1 MFSYLVAFVV
11 AATVTAMASY
21 LVLRVSRRFGLAPA
35 VRARDVHS
43 TPTPRLGGIAMLI
56 GLLVAFLIAGT
67 QPEFATI
74 FASSAQVW
82 ALLGACGIVAVVGI
96 LDDLL
101 DLDWMIKLAAQ
112 LAATGLLAW
121 NGVQILSLPF
131 GDTLIVGSP
140 ALNFVLTVFL
150 MTLVMNAVNFV
161 DGLDGL
167 VAGVAIIANSLFF
180 IYTRLLAEQ
189 QGRVDSVTFASL
201 IAIIV
206 VGICAGFLPFNWHR
220 AKMFMGDTGALLV
233 GLLMAT
239 STVSVTGQLNPA
251 TLDQKLVLAAYIPI
265 ILPIAVLALPLAD
278 FSLAVIRRLKAG
290 KSPFAADRL
299 HLHHRL
305 LYMGHSPLQAV
316 LIFYLGTAVLS
327 VAVLLVFTTQDFL
340 WPVIVLVVG
349 GAATLLM
356 LLFPAERVRDAAAQ
370 RGLITLKSKT
380 PTKQLAAVPT
390 QGPATERTP
399 SDYSRTAR
407 TERFGGAG
415 SRPHPDAGIAADAD
429 DCAALGHHRDRRTYR
444 GIRRNRVARI

>member
-1 MFSYLVAFVV
+1 VLAYLAAFVI
-11 AATVTAMASY
+11 AASVTAVASY
-21 LVLRVSRRFGLAPA
+21 AVLRISRRFGLAPE

-56 GLLVAFLIAGT
+56 GLLAAFGIAST
-67 QPEFATI
+67 QQAFESLFTDG
-74 FASSAQVW
+74 AQVW
-82 ALLGACGIVAVVGI
+82 ALLGACAIVAVVGI

-121 NGVQILSLPF
+121 NGVQIVSLPF

-140 ALNFVLTVFL
+140 VVNFVITVFL

-180 IYTRLLAEQ
+180 IYTLLLSEQ
-189 QGRVDSVTFASL
+189 MGQVDSVTFASL
-201 IAIIV
+201 IAAIV

-220 AKMFMGDTGALLV
+220 ARMFMGDTGALLV

-251 TLDQKLVLAAYIPI
+251 LLDQKLVLAAYIPI

-290 KSPFAADRL
+290 KSPFTADRL

-305 LYMGHSPLQAV
+305 LDMGHSPVQAV

-327 VAVLLVFTTQDFL
+327 VAVLLVFTMQSFTL
-340 WPVIVLVVG
+340 PVIVLVVG
-349 GAATLLM
+349 GAACAVM
-356 LLFPAERVRDAAAQ
+356 LLVPAQRVRAAAVQ
-370 RGLITLKSKT
+370 RGLIPLRRRVPADPASSTGDPGT
-380 PTKQLAAVPT
+380 QTAAH
-390 QGPATERTP
+390 PARERADERTP
-399 SDYSRTAR
+399 
-407 TERFGGAG
+407 E
-415 SRPHPDAGIAADAD
+415 
-429 DCAALGHHRDRRTYR
+429 
-444 GIRRNRVARI
+444 